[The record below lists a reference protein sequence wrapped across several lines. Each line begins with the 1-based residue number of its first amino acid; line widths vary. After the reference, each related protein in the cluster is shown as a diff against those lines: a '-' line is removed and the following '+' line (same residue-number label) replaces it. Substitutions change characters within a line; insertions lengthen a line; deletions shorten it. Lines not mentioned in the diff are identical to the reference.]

1 MVEARMPALK
11 KLAVRVRVGV
21 LARLLYLASR
31 WAICWIDLA
40 EAGLPHQILV
50 AETVGVLLQRCNR
63 EERERELQVQWW
75 AF

>member
-11 KLAVRVRVGV
+11 KLAFLQG
-21 LARLLYLASR
+21 LLYLGSR

-40 EAGLPHQILV
+40 EAGLPCLILV

-63 EERERELQVQWW
+63 EERERELQVRWR
-75 AF
+75 AS